1 MTNKIKL
8 GAIVILLSTLTVFAQ
23 TKARKLNVSEEL
35 KKSAVELLREIPQDV
50 VKLQSPTNRIN
61 YLLKLAN
68 LLWEF
73 DEDESRGLYKTAMN
87 EIIQDIAEF
96 YAEEPEESKLY
107 THQMLKFHALNTK
120 LTFRKD
126 LILELLRKDS
136 DLAEYLFKKSSNLP
150 IQTDFLF
157 ALDSQ
162 NKELQIKIAEPKSKT
177 SNPASIKQDNKSK
190 KSKFDEVF
198 SKLSRVRYKN
208 VKSPVSEKERKRIN
222 DKLGKE
228 KLTDEE
234 KQNLSADFFTQIP
247 PDRKSAEF
255 FWLENAGNMAKAGE
269 VEFAVEILKQAKLI
283 VPAENKT
290 ADDVILSLEF
300 AKVYSLID
308 PDQSFHILEST
319 IPVLNSALEDYIKVR
334 IFSGTDLN
342 FIENGEII
350 MFAAKQDGE
359 FIKTVFQ
366 NLADKEKTIRNL
378 ADVDFLRAK
387 NLADKFNRPE
397 LKIEMK
403 LLIINNLLEQPHL

>member
-8 GAIVILLSTLTVFAQ
+8 GAIVILLSTLTVFTQ
-23 TKARKLNVSEEL
+23 TKADKPNVSAEL
-35 KKSAVELLREIPQDV
+35 KKSAVELLRETPQDV
-50 VKLQSPTNRIN
+50 AKLQSPTNRIN

-73 DEDESRGLYKTAMN
+73 DEDESRSLYKTAMN

-96 YAEEPEESKLY
+96 YAEEPEDWKPR
-107 THQMLKFHALNTK
+107 HQMLKFHALNTK

-136 DLAEYLFKKSSNLP
+136 DLAEYLFKKSFNLP
-150 IQTDFLF
+150 IQTDFAF
-157 ALDSQ
+157 ALDAQ
-162 NKELQIKIAEPKSKT
+162 NKELQIRIAEAKSKK
-177 SNPASIKQDNKSK
+177 SNPASVKQDNKSK

-198 SKLSRVRYKN
+198 SKLSRVRYEN
-208 VKSPVSEKERKRIN
+208 GKSPVSEKERKRIN

-234 KQNLSADFFTQIP
+234 KQNLSADFFTQVP
-247 PDRKSAEF
+247 PDQKSAEF

-269 VEFAVEILKQAKLI
+269 VEFAFEILKQSKLI

-290 ADDVILSLEF
+290 ADNVILSLEF

-334 IFSGTDLN
+334 IFSGTDLD
-342 FIENGEII
+342 FIENGEIN

-359 FIKTVFQ
+359 FSKTVFQ
-366 NLADKEKTIRNL
+366 NLADNEQTIRNL